1 MRGSMSWNDTVKAAG
16 LAALAGRTS
25 TTASNAIDTRR
36 DLGPARR
43 LGVARPSAARPR
55 RPVPARQHDD
65 APLDP
70 QVRRRANT

>member
-36 DLGPARR
+36 IWAPHDVWVSRVRQPRDLDAQF
-43 LGVARPSAARPR
+43 RPGSTTTHR
-55 RPVPARQHDD
+55 
-65 APLDP
+65 
-70 QVRRRANT
+70 